1 MAASANPLLAER
13 ETRDPTLFCTAF
25 KRSRFYLFSQL
36 QPEDT
41 KGGGDRDVFNEKPT
55 REEQSLSLAQPAK
68 TGGATALGKTAVI
81 HTTKGDI
88 VRGRISIRSHA
99 ASHVLTP
106 FPSPPLVAVI
116 QALPRPGAQGCRELL
131 YAGARGLLQRH
142 HLPPH
147 HQEICAPFRRNP
159 STGSWSDLFLAL

>member
-36 QPEDT
+36 QPDDV

-55 REEQSLSLAQPAK
+55 REEQSLALNQPTK
-68 TGGATALGKTAVI
+68 GVSGNLIGKTATI

-88 VRGRISIRSHA
+88 V
-99 ASHVLTP
+99 
-106 FPSPPLVAVI
+106 SPLS
-116 QALPRPGAQGCRELL
+116 LL
-131 YAGARGLLQRH
+131 
-142 HLPPH
+142 
-147 HQEICAPFRRNP
+147 FRF
-159 STGSWSDLFLAL
+159 SSY